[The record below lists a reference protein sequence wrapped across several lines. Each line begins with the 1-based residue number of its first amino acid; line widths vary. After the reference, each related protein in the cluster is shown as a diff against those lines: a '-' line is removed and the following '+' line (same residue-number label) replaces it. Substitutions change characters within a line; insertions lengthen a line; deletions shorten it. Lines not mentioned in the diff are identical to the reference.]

1 MSFDLYL
8 ASYDDAKIIDT
19 AYSENYPLLYSQ
31 INNRQYIL
39 KHFKAQEDGKTS
51 GKLLVDSGAHSAHTK
66 GIKLDL
72 EEYIGFVNENIEKIS
87 LYVQVDKI
95 PGEYRKPKTI
105 KDWTDAPRLSWE
117 NYLYMKECAKDYT
130 KLVPVFHMGEDMEW
144 LKNLCDYK
152 FSDGSQI
159 PYIGL
164 SPRGDV
170 SLQAKYDFCAECF
183 SVIQS
188 SSNPHIKTHAFG
200 ATSLSMLERL
210 PFTSAD
216 STTWVL
222 VSAFGQ
228 VWIPEGITGVSYD
241 DTVGVKLGVSV
252 ENQDHSTSTQTYW
265 EQTPEIKK
273 RLDDYF
279 ESIGTNIE
287 ELSTS
292 HSARSLASAKFCQN
306 WARNY
311 QYKGPSRFTTSKN
324 LF

>member
-1 MSFDLYL
+1 MFDLYL
-8 ASYDDAKIIDT
+8 ASYDDAKIIDY
-19 AYSENYPLLYSQ
+19 AYSENFPLLYSQ
-31 INNRQYIL
+31 INNRGYIL
-39 KHFKAQEDGKTS
+39 KHFDAQNEGRTS
-51 GKLLVDSGAHSAHTK
+51 GKLLIDSGAHSAHTK

-72 EEYIGFVNENIEKIS
+72 EEYIGFVNDNINRLS

-95 PGEYRKPKTI
+95 PGVYLKPKTA
-105 KDWTDAPRLSWE
+105 KDFLEAPELSWE
-117 NYLYMKECAKDYT
+117 NYLYMREKSADYN
-130 KLVPVFHMGEDMEW
+130 KLIPVFHQGEDFKW
-144 LKNLCDYK
+144 LENMCNYE
-152 FSDGSQI
+152 FANGEHI

-170 SLQAKYDFCAECF
+170 SLQAKYDFCAKCF

-188 SSNPHIKTHAFG
+188 SKNPKVKTHAFG

-228 VWIPEGITGVSYD
+228 VWIPTGITGDSID
-241 DTVGVKLGVSV
+241 DTVGVKLGVSK
-252 ENQDHSTSTQTYW
+252 ENIEHQTATQTYW
-265 EQTPEIKK
+265 EQRPEIKK
-273 RLDDYF
+273 KLDDYF

-287 ELSTS
+287 KLSES
-292 HSARSLASAKFCQN
+292 HSERSLASAKFCQN

-311 QYKGPSRFTTSKN
+311 QYKGQKTFASTMN

>member
-1 MSFDLYL
+1 MFDLYL
-8 ASYDDAKIIDT
+8 ASYDDAKIIDY
-19 AYSENYPLLYSQ
+19 AYSENFPLLYSQ
-31 INNRQYIL
+31 INNRGYIL
-39 KHFKAQEDGKTS
+39 KHFDAQNEGKTS
-51 GKLLVDSGAHSAHTK
+51 GKLLIDSGAHSAHTK

-72 EEYIGFVNENIEKIS
+72 EEYIGFVNANINRLS

-95 PGEYRKPKTI
+95 PGIYLKPKTA
-105 KDWTDAPRLSWE
+105 KDFLEAPELSWE
-117 NYLYMKECAKDYT
+117 NYLYMREKSADYN
-130 KLVPVFHMGEDMEW
+130 KLIPVFHQGEDFKW
-144 LKNLCDYK
+144 LENMCNYE
-152 FSDGSQI
+152 FSNHEHI

-183 SVIQS
+183 SVIQNS
-188 SSNPHIKTHAFG
+188 KNPNVKTHAFG

-228 VWIPEGITGVSYD
+228 VWIPTGITGESID
-241 DTVGVKLGVSV
+241 DTVGVKLGVSK
-252 ENQDHSTSTQTYW
+252 ENIDHPTATQTYW
-265 EQTPEIKK
+265 EQTPDIKK
-273 RLDDYF
+273 KLDDYF

-287 ELSTS
+287 KLSES
-292 HSARSLASAKFCQN
+292 HSERSLASAKFCQN
-306 WARNY
+306 WAINY
-311 QYKGPSRFTTSKN
+311 QYKGLKSFTSTMN

>member
-1 MSFDLYL
+1 MFDLYL
-8 ASYDDAKIIDT
+8 ASYDDAKIIDY
-19 AYSENYPLLYSQ
+19 AYSENFPLLYSQ
-31 INNRQYIL
+31 INNRGYII
-39 KHFKAQEDGKTS
+39 KHFEAQDANKTS
-51 GKLLVDSGAHSAHTK
+51 GKLLIDSGAHSAHTK

-72 EEYIGFVNENIEKIS
+72 EEYMGFVNDNINKLS

-95 PGEYRKPKTI
+95 PGVYLKPKTA
-105 KDWTDAPRLSWE
+105 KDFLEAPQLSWE
-117 NYLYMKECAKDYT
+117 NYLYMREKSADYN
-130 KLVPVFHMGEDMEW
+130 KLIPVFHQGEDFKW
-144 LKNLCDYK
+144 LENMCNYE
-152 FSDGSQI
+152 FSNGEHI

-170 SLQAKYDFCAECF
+170 SLTAKYDFCAKCF

-188 SSNPHIKTHAFG
+188 SKNPKVKTHAFG

-228 VWIPEGITGVSYD
+228 VWIPTGITGQSID
-241 DTVGVKLGVSV
+241 DTVGVKLGVSK
-252 ENQDHSTSTQTYW
+252 ENIDHPTATQTYW

-273 RLDDYF
+273 KLDDYF

-287 ELSTS
+287 KLSES
-292 HSARSLASAKFCQN
+292 HSERSLASAKFCQN

-311 QYKGPSRFTTSKN
+311 QYKGQKTFVSTMN